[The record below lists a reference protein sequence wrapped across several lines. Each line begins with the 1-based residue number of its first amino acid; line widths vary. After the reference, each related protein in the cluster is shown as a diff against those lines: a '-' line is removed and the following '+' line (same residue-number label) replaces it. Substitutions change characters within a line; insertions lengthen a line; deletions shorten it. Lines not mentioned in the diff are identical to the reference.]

1 MIRQKY
7 VAIKHFGKLF
17 NLFLFRKRK
26 ITNKIALVDEDET
39 VISGAQLISEEL
51 NQFFKNTTKALN
63 VRENSCLIDNHFF
76 WYWKRVKK
84 SQKKKKASTFGN
96 MPPKISRASK
106 ERGYETLAEVFNNNL
121 LISSFPH
128 ELKVAHVTPIF
139 KKGWPIKNYRPVSVL
154 PVVSKIFERLLHK
167 QMSLYVDRFLS
178 PYLCGYWK
186 DFSTKQVLIS
196 LLEKWKSY

>member
-39 VISGAQLISEEL
+39 VKSGVQLISEEL
-51 NQFFKNTTKALN
+51 NQFFRNTTKALN
-63 VRENSCLIDNHFF
+63 VRENSCLIDKHFF

-84 SQKKKKASTFGN
+84 SQKKKASTFGN